1 MTVAEFWSRLA
12 KGENLHTEFKEIL
25 PRPDDL
31 AASIAAFANTDGG
44 QVFLGV
50 DDTGQLLGIDTDTLD
65 RTTQFVDNVAFN
77 NCAPPVTVIQETVQD
92 EQQRTALIIHVPKG
106 DQRPYRTNRGVYY
119 IRTSSG
125 RRQASREELLRL
137 FQSSES
143 LYYDELPVWQSTLGD
158 LDDQAVQELLETI
171 QSQGLDVA
179 GIGQERLLHN
189 WHLIH
194 AATTPVHLTLAGVL
208 LLARSPQQFFP
219 YVYISALRIPGVEI
233 SQEPQDQKR
242 IEGRLADML
251 QDALRFLDFHLPRPH
266 QIRGLEPEGKPEF
279 PVEVLRE
286 ALVNAVAHRDYT
298 ISAPIRVLIFDD
310 RIEIRTPGQ
319 LPNTVTLDSLR
330 VGVHV
335 LRNPTLY
342 NILLK
347 RGFVTDAGSGIPR
360 MIRVLRE
367 MTQREP
373 DFRLEGNEFVVV
385 LPRSLPPTT

>member
-1 MTVAEFWSRLA
+1 MTSAEFWSRLA
-12 KGENLHTEFKEIL
+12 KGENLHTEFKEVP
-25 PRPDDL
+25 PRPDDF

-50 DDTGQLLGIDTDTLD
+50 NDAGQLVGIEPDMLD

-77 NCAPPVTVIQETVQD
+77 NCAPPVTVVQETVQD
-92 EQQRTALIIHVPKG
+92 EQQRTALIVHVPKG

-125 RRQASREELLRL
+125 RRHASREELLRL
-137 FQSSES
+137 FQSAES
-143 LYYDELPVWQSTLGD
+143 LYYDEVSVSRSALSD
-158 LDDQAVQELLETI
+158 LDDRAVQELLDTI

-179 GIGQERLLHN
+179 GIARERLLHN
-189 WHLIH
+189 WHL
-194 AATTPVHLTLAGVL
+194 VHETSGTGQLTLSGVL
-208 LLARSPQQFFP
+208 LLARSPQHFFP
-219 YVYISALRIPGVEI
+219 FAYISGLRIAGVDIAE
-233 SQEPQDQKR
+233 EPQDQKR
-242 IEGRLADML
+242 IEGRLVDML
-251 QDALRFLDFHLPRPH
+251 QDTLRFLDLHLPRPH
-266 QIRGLEPEGKPEF
+266 HIRGLEPEGKPEF

-347 RGFVTDAGSGIPR
+347 RGLVTDAGSGIPR

-367 MTQREP
+367 VTQREP
-373 DFRLEGNEFVVV
+373 HFRVEGNEFVVV
-385 LPRSLPPTT
+385 LPRSLPATT